1 MSIKMMTAVF
11 DRYPNGGGE
20 MLLALSLADHAHDD
34 GTRIFPSV
42 QTLAKKT
49 RQSERSVQYQL
60 RSMEQSGWLVL
71 VSGEF
76 GGRGKCREYR
86 INPDWIKGAEIAPL
100 TKGCNPEHERVQSEA
115 QKGATDDIKGAI
127 AVAPEPSVTKVKP
140 SVTKNTKA
148 KAGNGLGLELA
159 LPDWLPADKWGDFV
173 AMRTEIKKP
182 ITEKG
187 KLLAISKLAE
197 YRAAGHSVVAI
208 LDKAIL
214 NSNCGLFPPG
224 GYSQSAGTPQ
234 RKSPHNGFSQRDYD
248 KGVNA
253 DGTF

>member
-34 GTRIFPSV
+34 GTHIFPSV

-60 RSMEQSGWLVL
+60 RNMEQSGWLVL
-71 VSGEF
+71 VSFEF

-86 INPDWIKGAEIAPL
+86 INPDWIKGAEIAPFP
-100 TKGCNPEHERVQSEA
+100 KGCNSEHERVQSDA
-115 QKGATDDIKGAI
+115 GKGATGDIKGATAI
-127 AVAPEPSVTKVKP
+127 APEPSVTKVKP
-140 SVTKNTKA
+140 SVTKNTRSKSA
-148 KAGNGLGLELA
+148 AGLGLGIV
-159 LPDWLPADKWGDFV
+159 LPDWIPAGKWDDFV
-173 AMRTEIKKP
+173 AMRKEIKKP

-187 KLLAISKLAE
+187 KLLAISRLAE
-197 YRAAGHSVVAI
+197 YKAQGHSVVAI

-214 NSNCGLFPPG
+214 NSNCGLFPPN
-224 GYSQSAGTPQ
+224 GYSQVSQPK
-234 RKSPHNGFSQRDYD
+234 RSSPHTGFKDRDYD
-248 KGVNA
+248 RGVNP
-253 DGTF
+253 DGSF